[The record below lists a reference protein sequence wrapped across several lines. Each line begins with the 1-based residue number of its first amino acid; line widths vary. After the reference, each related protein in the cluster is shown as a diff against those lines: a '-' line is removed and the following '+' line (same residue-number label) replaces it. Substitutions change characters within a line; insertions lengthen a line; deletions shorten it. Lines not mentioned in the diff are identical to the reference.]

1 MYFMKFLQLLLFF
14 NVLTINAL
22 EIKNSTFSVFNSV
35 DDSLTDPREVT
46 LNKLIEKGISEYSD
60 YKYNKA
66 IDTWKQVLQ
75 KADPKK
81 DSSTIIKTNI
91 NIGSGYNALG
101 YHKTAL
107 SYFLKTAKIF
117 DNYRIKNE
125 PYWTNNLN
133 IGVCYMSLEQFD
145 LAKKYFKKTSDYSP
159 YIVFLKKL
167 NIAKWHALKNEQAA
181 FIAYQK
187 GISQQVASF
196 PMYVDI
202 WHELQ
207 LDFFLK
213 WNNTIKVKELIDQ
226 LTPLYEQ
233 QNLYLK
239 LLINEG
245 YLLVYHKTFKPLS
258 NIHAYAPEVISSN
271 DLYLTS
277 LYYSVLKE
285 QYYKLRDLEKYHYY
299 CGLWDSNNE
308 ALNAEK
314 NMLHVE
320 DYKAA
325 QELEELKV
333 QFSEVQLKNEIIES
347 QLAKS
352 YIRFRLSVVIIV
364 MGLGI
369 IFLMV
374 RNYKKNRALHFLS
387 AIQAQNDLL
396 KKELEKFE
404 LSESL
409 KETSEEL
416 TTSILNIKK
425 VALLKKQLEN
435 IVDEKSPEYNEKET
449 LKKLKLCLNSFFDNY
464 RELTHIMQK
473 KLNLDKMVDFVTN
486 EHPEITE
493 KEIRVIEYIAL
504 HFTTKEIALLLGKSE
519 KSIEYYRTQI
529 RKKMQLPINC
539 TLEEYLITLVKPE

>member
-1 MYFMKFLQLLLFF
+1 MKFLQLLFFF

-22 EIKNSTFSVFNSV
+22 EIKNSTFSVFSRV
-35 DDSLTDPREVT
+35 DDTLTDPKEIT
-46 LNKLIEKGISEYSD
+46 LNKLIDKGISEYSD

-145 LAKKYFKKTSDYSP
+145 LAKKYFEKTADYSP

-167 NIAKWHALKNEQAA
+167 NLAKWHALTNQQSV
-181 FIAYQK
+181 FISYQK
-187 GISQQVASF
+187 DISQRVTSF

-202 WHELQ
+202 WHEMQ
-207 LDFFLK
+207 LDFFFK
-213 WNNTIKVKELIDQ
+213 WENSTKAKELLDQ
-226 LTPLYEQ
+226 LVPLYEQ
-233 QNLYLK
+233 QNLFLK
-239 LLINEG
+239 LLINQV
-245 YLLVYHKTFKPLS
+245 YLLVYKKTYAPLS
-258 NIHAYAPEVISSN
+258 SIHAFAPEVISSN

-285 QYYKLRDLEKYHYY
+285 QYYALKDLENYHYY
-299 CGLWDSNNE
+299 SGLWDSNNE
-308 ALNAEK
+308 ALNEEK

-325 QELEELKV
+325 DELEELKGR
-333 QFSEVQLKNEIIES
+333 FSEVQLKNQVIEN

-352 YIRFRLSVVIIV
+352 TIRFRLSVVIIL

-369 IFLMV
+369 IFLLV
-374 RNYKKNRALHFLS
+374 RNYKKNRALHTLS
-387 AIQAQNDLL
+387 AIQTQNELL
-396 KKELEKFE
+396 KKELEKGA

-416 TTSILNIKK
+416 TASILNVKK

-435 IVDEKSPEYNEKET
+435 IVDEKNPEYNEKET

-464 RELTHIMQK
+464 RELTQMMQK
-473 KLNLDKMVDFVTN
+473 KLNVDKMLFYVRK
-486 EHPEITE
+486 EHPEITD
-493 KEIRVIEYIAL
+493 KDICVIEYIAL
-504 HFTTKEIALLLGKSE
+504 HFTTKEIALLMGKSE
-519 KSIEYYRTQI
+519 KSIEYYRSQI
-529 RKKMQLPINC
+529 RKKLQLQSDS
-539 TLEEYLITLVKPE
+539 TLEEYLNALVNR

>member
-1 MYFMKFLQLLLFF
+1 MKFLQLLFFF

-22 EIKNSTFSVFNSV
+22 EIKNSTFSVFSRV
-35 DDSLTDPREVT
+35 EDTLTNPREIT
-46 LNKLIEKGISEYSD
+46 LNKLIDKGISEYSD

-125 PYWTNNLN
+125 PYWANNVN
-133 IGVCYMSLEQFD
+133 IGVCYMSLEQYV
-145 LAKKYFKKTSDYSP
+145 LAKKYFDNTTDYNP
-159 YIVFLKKL
+159 YIEFLKKL
-167 NIAKWHALKNEQAA
+167 NLAKWHALQNKQSV
-181 FIAYQK
+181 FIAYQTE
-187 GISQQVASF
+187 VAQRVTSF

-202 WHELQ
+202 WHEMQ
-207 LDFFLK
+207 LDFFIK
-213 WNNTIKVKELIDQ
+213 WKNIAKTKELLDQ
-226 LTPLYEQ
+226 LTPTYEK

-239 LLINEG
+239 LLINQAC
-245 YLLVYHKTFKPLS
+245 LLVYKKTVVPLS
-258 NIHAYAPEVISSN
+258 SIHAYAPEVISSQ

-277 LYYSVLKE
+277 LYYTVLKE
-285 QYYKLRDLEKYHYY
+285 QYYTLNDLQNYHYY
-299 CGLWDSNNE
+299 SGLWDTNNE
-308 ALNAEK
+308 SLNEEK

-325 QELEELKV
+325 QELEELKGK
-333 QFSEVQLKNEIIES
+333 FSDVQLKNEIIAN

-352 YIRFRLSVVIIV
+352 TLKYRLSIVIIV

-374 RNYKKNRALHFLS
+374 HNYKKNKKIHALS
-387 AIQAQNDLL
+387 VIQAQNELL
-396 KKELEKFE
+396 RKELEKVE
-404 LSESL
+404 LSEHL

-416 TTSILNIKK
+416 TSSILNIKK
-425 VALLKKQLEN
+425 VALLKKELEN
-435 IVDEKSPEYNEKET
+435 IVDEKSSNYNEKEA
-449 LKKLKLCLNSFFDNY
+449 LKRLKLCLNSFFDNY
-464 RELTHIMQK
+464 RELTQMMQK
-473 KLNLDKMVDFVTN
+473 KLNVDKMIDIVKK
-486 EHPEITE
+486 EQPEITD
-493 KEIRVIEYIAL
+493 KEIRVIEFIAL
-504 HFTTKEIALLLGKSE
+504 QFTTKEIALLMGKSE
-519 KSIEYYRTQI
+519 KSVEYYRSQL
-529 RKKMQLPINC
+529 RKKLQLQSDS
-539 TLEEYLITLVKPE
+539 TLEEYLNALVKR